1 MSAETPQK
9 AQSLDQLIAAIPN
22 RQWPLGYPVPSLAPG
37 TTLGPSPERLAEFQK
52 QAEKMRKDIE
62 ERVRQDSLRAK
73 ERTALERQQDYHRQK
88 KESPKTPRGEHPLGT
103 VQFPLSIQI
112 PYVELALSR
121 SSISDADLIT
131 KYGPPL
137 LHTMLDQIERWRTS
151 HEIDPVS
158 PREQTEATSIPSD
171 DDDRPFPADH
181 QDEPPCSCVMCYED
195 SL

>member
-52 QAEKMRKDIE
+52 QAEKMRKDVE
-62 ERVRQDSLRAK
+62 

-88 KESPKTPRGEHPLGT
+88 KESPKTPRGEHPLGM
-103 VQFPLSIQI
+103 VQFPLAIQI

>member
-37 TTLGPSPERLAEFQK
+37 TTLGPTPEQIAELHK

-73 ERTALERQQDYHRQK
+73 ERTALERQQEYHRQK
-88 KESPKTPRGEHPLGT
+88 KESPKTPHGEHPVGT

-137 LHTMLDQIERWRTS
+137 LHNLLDQIERWRTS

-158 PREQTEATSIPSD
+158 PREQAEATPH
-171 DDDRPFPADH
+171 DH